1 MMPAWSPRAPY
12 GPLGVSGEV
21 ARTMGPHVREAIRDI
36 ARCCSCR
43 WTWDLHARAYVRLI
57 PVGSCTWHAA
67 RTGPVADPPTRPPTT
82 IPLAT
87 DKTVARRMA
96 ALRDQMRR
104 ERGRAVAWHEVLE
117 LLLDVYDETL
127 EGEHHD

>member
-1 MMPAWSPRAPY
+1 MMPAPARTGLC
-12 GPLGVSGEV
+12 GPLGTGGEV
-21 ARTMGPHVREAIRDI
+21 ARVMGPHAREAVRDI
-36 ARCCSCR
+36 PRCCTCR
-43 WTWDLHARAYVRLI
+43 WTWDRETRAWARLI
-57 PVGSCTWHAA
+57 PVASCTWHGGG
-67 RTGPVADPPTRPPTT
+67 TVAEPPTRPPAT

-96 ALRDQMRR
+96 ALRDEMRR
-104 ERGRAVAWHEVLE
+104 HRGRAVAWHEVLE